1 MAKRTAIQLDE
12 ELLHAAT
19 VRAAETGRTEYEVVE
34 AALRNYLGTEGAPTL
49 DGLRQRRE
57 ELQTIAEAHG
67 ARSLPVFG
75 SVARGEARS
84 DSDVDFLVDL
94 DQGRSLLDLS
104 SLILDLQEALRRKV
118 DVVEISTPSRIAD
131 RIEHEAVLLRAIT
144 SGTSPSVL
152 GSNTA
157 CRARGEKRDSHRP

>member
-12 ELLHAAT
+12 ELLHAAA

-34 AALRNYLGTEGAPTL
+34 AALRNYLGIEGAPTL

-57 ELQTIAEAHG
+57 ELLTIAEAHG
-67 ARSLPVFG
+67 ARNLRVFG

-84 DSDVDFLVDL
+84 DSDVDFLIDL

-131 RIEHEAVLLRAIT
+131 RIAHEAVLL
-144 SGTSPSVL
+144 
-152 GSNTA
+152 
-157 CRARGEKRDSHRP
+157 

>member
-12 ELLHAAT
+12 ELLHAAN

-57 ELQTIAEAHG
+57 ELLTIAEAHG
-67 ARSLPVFG
+67 ARNLRVFG

-94 DQGRSLLDLS
+94 EQGRSLLDLS

-118 DVVEISTPSRIAD
+118 DVVEITTPSRIAD
-131 RIEHEAVLLRAIT
+131 RIAHEAVLL
-144 SGTSPSVL
+144 
-152 GSNTA
+152 
-157 CRARGEKRDSHRP
+157 

>member
-12 ELLHAAT
+12 ELLHAAA

-34 AALRNYLGTEGAPTL
+34 AALRNYLGAEGAPTL

-57 ELQTIAEAHG
+57 ELLTIAEAHG
-67 ARSLPVFG
+67 ARNLRVFG

-84 DSDVDFLVDL
+84 DSDVDFLIDL

-118 DVVEISTPSRIAD
+118 DVVEISTPFRIAD
-131 RIEHEAVLLRAIT
+131 RIAHEAVLL
-144 SGTSPSVL
+144 
-152 GSNTA
+152 
-157 CRARGEKRDSHRP
+157 